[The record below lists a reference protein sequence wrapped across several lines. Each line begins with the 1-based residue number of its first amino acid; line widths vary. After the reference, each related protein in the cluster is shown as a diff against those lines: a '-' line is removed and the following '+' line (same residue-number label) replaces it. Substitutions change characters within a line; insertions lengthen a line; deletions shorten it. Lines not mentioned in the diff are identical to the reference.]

1 MVKKKTDTKS
11 VSTNNDMTK
20 QDTCNY
26 IFKNELEEHKIDG
39 LFCERCQAQVNK
51 LVSRHGIFN
60 CSDYIL
66 CPTIESVSE
75 EKKND
80 NQRNR

>member
-1 MVKKKTDTKS
+1 MVKKKTEMKPA
-11 VSTNNDMTK
+11 STNSVVTK
-20 QDTCNY
+20 QDICNH

-75 EKKND
+75 EIE
-80 NQRNR
+80 R